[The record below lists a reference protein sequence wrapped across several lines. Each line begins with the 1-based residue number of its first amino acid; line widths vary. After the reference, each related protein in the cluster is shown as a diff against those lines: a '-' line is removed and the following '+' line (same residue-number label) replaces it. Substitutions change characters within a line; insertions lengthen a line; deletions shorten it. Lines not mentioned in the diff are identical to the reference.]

1 MTEISP
7 TRWQSQKALAARQME
22 AFDSFRGSFTAHLRV
37 VRSVSGA
44 AFAHAATFIPFHGAH
59 HFKLWWTRVRQ
70 WLYRITPKGLYG
82 RSLLIIILPMFILQA
97 VVTIAFMDRHWQAV
111 TRRLS
116 SMVTANMAAVIEL
129 YEAQPNPIALEGLR
143 KTAYDRMELQVDIL
157 PPGSLPATNARPFF
171 LTLDWALSRELRRQI
186 GREFWIDTVG
196 RSNLIE
202 VRVMLEEDRGVMR
215 FFVFRDR
222 AYASNSH
229 IFILWM
235 LGTSLALIAAAIVFL
250 RNQIRPI
257 QHLAFAAEEFGKGR
271 EVANFA
277 PRGARE
283 VRRAAIAFLLM
294 KRRIERQ
301 IEQRTT
307 MLNGVSHD
315 LRTML
320 TRFKLQLAVMAPSAE
335 IEELQ
340 RDTDE
345 MQLMLEAYLAFAR
358 GDAGEGTEAIDI
370 ASMLTVLKQE
380 GERLGA
386 KTTMSMT
393 GDPIVTVRPQ
403 AFKRCLMN
411 LLVNAA
417 RHSDSIVITG
427 QHQDGMLTI
436 LIDDD
441 GPGIAPELREDVFR
455 PFYRIDVARNQDES
469 GTGLGLAIARDVA
482 TSHGGDIVLDT
493 SPLGGLRARVE
504 IPG

>member
-1 MTEISP
+1 MSDSRASPLPSDKRMLARLGDGMTSLRNGFSAYVKVFRLIAAEAIARVAS
-7 TRWQSQKALAARQME
+7 AL
-22 AFDSFRGSFTAHLRV
+22 
-37 VRSVSGA
+37 
-44 AFAHAATFIPFHGAH
+44 PFHGADRLSS
-59 HFKLWWTRVRQ
+59 LWRVWRQ
-70 WLYRITPKGLYG
+70 WLYRVTPKGLYG
-82 RSLLIIILPMFILQA
+82 RSLLIIILPMVILQC

-116 SMVTANMAAVIEL
+116 SMVTSNIAAIIEL
-129 YEAQPNPIALEGLR
+129 YEAQPAPAAFDIVRTIAR
-143 KTAYDRMELQVDIL
+143 DRLELQVDIL
-157 PPGSLPATNARPFF
+157 SPSSLPVTTDRPFF

-202 VRVMLEEDRGVMR
+202 IRINLEENRGVIR
-215 FFVFRDR
+215 FFVDRNR

-235 LGTSLALIAAAIVFL
+235 VGTSFVLIAAAILFL

-257 QHLAFAAEEFGKGR
+257 QRLAYAAEEFGKGR
-271 EVANFA
+271 EVADFT

-320 TRFKLQLAVMAPSAE
+320 TRFKLQLAVMKQSPE

-340 RDTDE
+340 RDTDD
-345 MQLMLEAYLAFAR
+345 MQRMLETYLAFAR
-358 GDAGEGTEAIDI
+358 GDADESSETVDI
-370 ASMLTVLKQE
+370 ASL
-380 GERLGA
+380 LGQLVA
-386 KTTMSMT
+386 EIGKDNIATHLEFS
-393 GDPIVTVRPQ
+393 GDPQITVRPH
-403 AFKRCLMN
+403 AFKRCLLN

-417 RHSDSIVITG
+417 HYATIINVIARHE
-427 QHQDGMLTI
+427 DGKLTI
-436 LIDDD
+436 IIDDN
-441 GPGIAPELREDVFR
+441 GPGIPPDLRDDVFR
-455 PFYRIDVARNQDES
+455 PFFRIDESRNQDTG
-469 GTGLGLAIARDVA
+469 GTGLGLAIAREVA
-482 TSHGGDIVLDT
+482 TSHGGNIILDQ
-493 SPLGGLRARVE
+493 SPLGGLRAQVE
-504 IPG
+504 IPA